1 VSSYSLGVVYADGDV
16 EPTAEIVAHDPN
28 TQRLF
33 VTSAVSSSISILDV
47 SDPTNPTTFGEISLG
62 GEPNSVAVYSNT
74 VAVALAA
81 APEQDPG
88 TVEFYDTA
96 GNSKGSPVTVGA
108 LPDMV
113 TFTPDGD
120 YVLVANEGEPS
131 DDYLT
136 DPDGSISIIDV
147 SGGFTSPPVSTA
159 TFDSFTVAGLADT
172 DVRIFPTDDVAQN
185 VEPEYIAVSPDSST
199 AYVTLQENNAV
210 AVVDVD
216 TATVS
221 AIVGLGFKDYLLEE
235 NALDASNED
244 GAGGDG
250 AINIRNWP
258 VKGMYQ
264 PDAIATFESGDCQRR
279 RRPRL

>member
-1 VSSYSLGVVYADGDV
+1 MLREVSSYSLGVVYADGDV

-47 SDPTNPTTFGEISLG
+47 SDPTNPTALDTISGLG
-62 GEPNSVAVYSNT
+62 GAPNSVAVYSDT

-96 GNSKGSPVTVGA
+96 GASLGSATVGA

-113 TFTPDGD
+113 TFTPDGQ

-136 DPDGSISIIDV
+136 DPDGSISVIDV
-147 SGGFTSPPVSTA
+147 SGGFASPPVSTA
-159 TFDSFTVAGLADT
+159 TFDSFTLSDLANSS
-172 DVRIFPTDDVAQN
+172 VRIYPSGDVAQDL
-185 VEPEYIAVSPDSST
+185 EPEYIAVSSDSST

-210 AVVDVD
+210 AVVDIAN
-216 TATVS
+216 ATVDG
-221 AIVGLGFKDYLLEE
+221 IVGLGFKDFSLEG

-250 AINIRNWP
+250 AINIRNWHP
-258 VKGMYQ
+258 GRFLQ
-264 PDAIATFESGDCQRR
+264 ARS
-279 RRPRL
+279 L